1 MIPAI
6 IVHGGAGAWKLDSPR
21 LQEGIEACQAA
32 AAAGQEIL
40 LAGGSA
46 LDAVEAAVHILED
59 CPALDAAVGSYLTT
73 EGKVE
78 MDALIM
84 DGRTLDL
91 GCVAAV
97 ERVRHPISLAR
108 QVMTKTEHSVLVGEG
123 ASKFADAIGFPRCDP
138 AELIIEDERIH
149 HERLKDVE
157 KYTTS
162 DVFVVPGSMGD
173 TVGAVA
179 IDQEGN
185 LAAATSTGGTRNQLP
200 GRVGDSPLVGSGG
213 YADNFS
219 GAVSSTGH
227 GESLMKM
234 VISKQACDFMAIGM
248 NPIEACTAAINKL
261 AQRMGENGKGGLIA
275 IDRHGRIG
283 YYFNTDGMPYAY
295 VKGNDEIQ
303 FGR

>member
-21 LQEGIEACQAA
+21 LQEGIAACQAA
-32 AAAGQEIL
+32 AAAGQKIL
-40 LAGGSA
+40 LAGGSS

-108 QVMTKTEHSVLVGEG
+108 EVMHKTEHSVLVGEG

-138 AELIIEDERIH
+138 AELIIEDERVH
-149 HERLKDVE
+149 HEKIQELAQ
-157 KYTTS
+157 YHPS
-162 DVFVVPGSMGD
+162 DVFVIPGSMGD

-179 IDQEGN
+179 IDQAGN

-234 VISKQACDFMAIGM
+234 VISKQACDFMGIGM
-248 NPIEACTAAINKL
+248 NPMEACTAAINKL

-275 IDRHGRIG
+275 IDRYGRIG
-283 YYFNTDGMPYAY
+283 YYFNTDGMPYAH
-295 VKGNDEIQ
+295 VSGEGEIVS
-303 FGR
+303 GR

>member
-1 MIPAI
+1 MVPAI

-21 LQEGIEACQAA
+21 LQEGIDACKVA
-32 AAAGQEIL
+32 AAAGQKIL
-40 LAGGSA
+40 LAGGTA
-46 LDAVEAAVHILED
+46 LDAVEAAVRILED
-59 CPALDAAVGSYLTT
+59 CPALDAAVGSYLTS

-108 QVMTKTEHSVLVGEG
+108 EVMTKTEHSLLVGEG

-138 AELIIEDERIH
+138 AELIIDDERVH
-149 HERLKDVE
+149 HEKIKELE
-157 KYTTS
+157 QYAS
-162 DVFVVPGSMGD
+162 SEVFVVPGSMGD

-179 IDQEGN
+179 IDQDGN

-213 YADNFS
+213 YADNYQ

-234 VISKQACDFMAIGM
+234 VTSKQACDFMGIGM
-248 NPIEACTAAINKL
+248 SPENACTAAIKRL
-261 AQRMGENGKGGLIA
+261 AMRMGENGKGGLIA
-275 IDRHGRIG
+275 INRHGQIG
-283 YYFNTDGMPYAY
+283 YHFNTDGMPYAY
-295 VKGNDEIQ
+295 ATGEEEVKY
-303 FGR
+303 GR